1 VIRFTSAI
9 LSLLLLSTILAAND
23 SGPIYDDNYATT
35 TKEAVML
42 SQLLAKGD
50 SLKIDVSGS
59 MTGKR
64 SFFSLPSDDDKK
76 KWKSEVSIN
85 VDIDTCYSE
94 DTATSIANKGYVLKS
109 RVSDST
115 VVGYREAID
124 LLKANGA
131 KYVYV
136 QTSVVQRDPLS
147 IWKRQEPM
155 PFQKYKDM
163 MISRNPSFTDDEL
176 KRDHDVMVDQWKA
189 KEPKTT
195 STYQKD
201 ESPDEIVTNKAFKE
215 YFEGVLADRSFEK
228 SSSRFLPVGCF
239 QDRSVKASDFFW
251 LGGQLAVMTI
261 GLKGASSGNTAMAS
275 LAAHGSN
282 AVENTTNLMQN
293 GNTSTV
299 DSKRLSLIALNAKI
313 AMVGLADEKYFI
325 DNFVHFPDYKST
337 GYIFPISDIEECLS
351 HYKVIPY
358 NVKKI
363 TSN

>member
-1 VIRFTSAI
+1 MH
-9 LSLLLLSTILAAND
+9 
-23 SGPIYDDNYATT
+23 DDNYATT
-35 TKEAVML
+35 TKEVVML

-50 SLKIDVSGS
+50 SLKIEVSGS

-64 SFFSLPSDDDKK
+64 SFFSLPSDDDNK
-76 KWKSEVSIN
+76 KWKSEVNIN
-85 VDIDTCYSE
+85 VDVDTCYSE
-94 DTATSIANKGYVLKS
+94 DTAINIADKGYVLKS

-155 PFQKYKDM
+155 PFQKYRDM

-176 KRDHDVMVDQWKA
+176 KRDHDVMIEKWKA

-195 STYQKD
+195 STYHKD
-201 ESPDEIVTNKAFKE
+201 ESPDEIVMNRTFKE
-215 YFEGVLADRSFEK
+215 YFEGVLTDNSFEK
-228 SSSRFLPVGCF
+228 NNNRFLPVGCF
-239 QDRSVKASDFFW
+239 QDRSVKTSDFFW
-251 LGGQLAVMTI
+251 LAGQVASMAI
-261 GLKGASSGNTAMAS
+261 GIKGASSGNTAVAS
-275 LAAHGSN
+275 LAAHSSN

-293 GNTSTV
+293 GNASTV

-313 AMVGLADEKYFI
+313 VMIGFIDENNFIENFKHLAD
-325 DNFVHFPDYKST
+325 YKIT
-337 GYIFPISDIEECLS
+337 GVIFPISEVEEHLS